1 MSHPTPDA
9 IASANEGAMTPQQA
23 AAMLDQTTH
32 EARRKLTPSPPWL
45 LTTRAVAVLAALGN
59 IWLTVRGQHPYQGPT
74 GADAPVLVA
83 FIVLNFFATVTVR
96 ERALA
101 GVRGATRFRPAEI
114 AIFVAVFAAVPLI
127 MWALDSAG
135 VSFALYPTTVVIVPG
150 LALASIQ
157 TARGGWGSSWGGL
170 AVTAVGV
177 AGAFAGPVGSWAVA
191 AVGLCAVLLGK
202 AAVVA
207 RQQRGSLS

>member
-1 MSHPTPDA
+1 MNHPTPDA
-9 IASANEGAMTPQQA
+9 IASGNEGAMSPQQA
-23 AAMLDQTTH
+23 AAMLDQTTY

-45 LTTRAVAVLAALGN
+45 LATRAVAVLIALGN

-83 FIVLNFFATVTVR
+83 FVVLNFFATVTVR

-135 VSFALYPTTVVIVPG
+135 VSFALYPTTVVVLPG
-150 LALASIQ
+150 LALAGIQ
-157 TARGGWGSSWGGL
+157 TARNGWGSSWGGL
-170 AVTAVGV
+170 AVAAVGV

-207 RQQRGSLS
+207 RQQRG